1 MNSSDII
8 QLAVLVVLLLLSAF
22 FSSAETALTT
32 VNRIRIQSLADEG
45 NKRAAVVL
53 QVISSQA
60 KMLSAIL
67 IGNNVVNIAAT
78 ALSTTLA
85 IRLFGSA
92 AVGAVTAVLT
102 LLVLIFGEIS
112 PKNLAAANAE
122 SMSLAYAGVIR
133 LLMTVLTPVIFIVEK
148 IARGIV
154 RLVADQV
161 IKREDVYLI
170 GVGCPGM
177 KDRKTG
183 ELLKKCAECRHNN
196 PVVCDEMAGEPAEKP
211 EPVDR
216 FAEVQAVEAMP
227 QPERSRYFESVYAKC
242 IRCYACRDVCPCCT
256 CRECFVDQRRENWV
270 GKQNNVAE
278 NRFYGLTRVMLI
290 GDRCIECG
298 ECERACPM
306 DLPLM
311 KLNRKVIQDLND
323 LFGEFESSMSL
334 DENVEPLITYDL
346 NDREEFM

>member
-1 MNSSDII
+1 MTAQDSIRTRAKELLESGEVATFIGWEAGRFQNQTTPLII
-8 QLAVLVVLLLLSAF
+8 TDAADADKLVYNEYCVNTLAKYARDVIPRGKVGLVVRGCDS
-22 FSSAETALTT
+22 
-32 VNRIRIQSLADEG
+32 
-45 NKRAAVVL
+45 
-53 QVISSQA
+53 
-60 KMLSAIL
+60 
-67 IGNNVVNIAAT
+67 
-78 ALSTTLA
+78 
-85 IRLFGSA
+85 
-92 AVGAVTAVLT
+92 
-102 LLVLIFGEIS
+102 
-112 PKNLAAANAE
+112 
-122 SMSLAYAGVIR
+122 
-133 LLMTVLTPVIFIVEK
+133 
-148 IARGIV
+148 RGIV

-278 NRFYGLTRVMLI
+278 NRFYGLTRVMHI

-298 ECERACPM
+298 VCERACPM